1 MNTIRKIFM
10 LNETSLT
17 QVIEALIEKY
27 PNTLPS
33 KILPLDELGRL
44 IGQQDAIKYLVQ
56 HLEGLSR
63 KGR

>member
-1 MNTIRKIFM
+1 M
-10 LNETSLT
+10 LNETTLT

-33 KILPLDELGRL
+33 KTIPLEELGRL
-44 IGQQDAIKYLVQ
+44 IGQQDTIKYLVQ
-56 HLEGLSR
+56 HLEGIAR